1 MRPLSILLSV
11 LLAFSFVAVG
21 CEKKAEEPPTTPE
34 PMTPPDKAEAP
45 AEGEAKAEAPAEPAT
60 KLDLEVQK
68 ILDAA
73 IEAHGGLE
81 KVMATKSMRSKGI
94 SRNPGNPKQAVYKWD
109 ASAKMGHAHGV
120 ITNPSGGKF
129 ILVRGPKHCWYQKG
143 PVVMPCVEK
152 KKNLTLALAAI
163 QSAQHLWPLKE
174 LGWEIEAGKTKV
186 GDKELDRLT
195 IKWPEIDAEGYLDFD
210 PESHLLSQITCKTS
224 DGKGYVIT
232 SAGSEYKEYC
242 GGYKYANKWSASD
255 LEGKPLELVE
265 FTSITCEPV
274 DDKIFEQ
281 PEQVADGTIE
291 EKESPAQTVAC
302 TRMKGPYTKAGE
314 TVEKLTG
321 FIKKQKLGQDGKPM
335 MIYLKGPPKVK
346 KAKKYLTEI
355 CIPVATKAPKRPK
368 KKGKFVIKAMKPRK
382 VLAAYGVGPYETKS
396 PELMKL
402 LISEAKKRKLKTAGP
417 MCQISFMDP
426 KETAAEELVSEMQI
440 PIKGGKKK
448 KK

>member
-11 LLAFSFVAVG
+11 LLAFSFVAIG
-21 CEKKAEEPPTTPE
+21 CEKKTEGPPAAE

-45 AEGEAKAEAPAEPAT
+45 AEGEAKAEAPAEPAV
-60 KLDLEVQK
+60 KLDPEVQK

-81 KVMATKSMRSKGI
+81 KVMATKSMRSKGTA
-94 SRNPGNPKQAVYKWD
+94 RNPKNPKQTLYTWHGSV
-109 ASAKMGHAHGV
+109 KMGHTHGAL
-120 ITNPSGGKF
+120 TTPSGGTF
-129 ILVRGPKHCWYQKG
+129 ILVRGPEHCWYQKG
-143 PVVMPCVEK
+143 PVVMPCIEKEK
-152 KKNLTLALAAI
+152 KLTLALAAI
-163 QSAQHLWPLKE
+163 QTAQYLWPLKE

-186 GDKELDRLT
+186 GGKELDRLT

-210 PESHLLSQITCKTS
+210 PESHLLSQLTCKTS

-232 SAGSEYKEYC
+232 NAGSEYKEYC
-242 GGYKYANKWSASD
+242 GGFKSANKWTASD
-255 LEGKPLELVE
+255 IEGKPIELIE
-265 FTSITCEPV
+265 FTDITCEPV

-291 EKESPAQTVAC
+291 EKESSAHTVAC
-302 TRMKGPYTKAGE
+302 TKMKGPYENTGK
-314 TVEKLTG
+314 TIEKLVG
-321 FIKKQKLGQDGKPM
+321 FIKKQKLSADGKPM

-355 CIPVATKAPKRPK
+355 CIPVEAKAPKKPK

-382 VLAAYGVGPYETKS
+382 VLAAYGVGPYEKKA

-402 LISEAKKRKLKTAGP
+402 LMAEAKKRKLKPAGP

>member
-1 MRPLSILLSV
+1 MRPLSIILSA
-11 LLAFSFVAVG
+11 LLAFSFVALG
-21 CEKKAEEPPTTPE
+21 CEKKAEEPPAAE
-34 PMTPPDKAEAP
+34 PMAPPDKAEAP
-45 AEGEAKAEAPAEPAT
+45 AKDEAKAEAPAEPAI
-60 KLDLEVQK
+60 KLDPEVQK

-73 IEAHGGLE
+73 VEAHGGLE
-81 KVMATKSMRSKGI
+81 KVMATKSLRHKGI
-94 SRNPGNPKQAVYKWD
+94 ARHAKNPKQAVYTWD
-109 ASAKMGHAHGV
+109 GSANMGQWHGV
-120 ITNPSGGKF
+120 ITSPSGGKF
-129 ILVRGPKHCWYQKG
+129 ILVRGPEHCWFQKG
-143 PVVMPCVEK
+143 PVVMPCAEK

-163 QSAQHLWPLKE
+163 QTAQHLWPLKE

-186 GDKELDRLT
+186 GSKEFDRLT

-224 DGKGYVIT
+224 DGKGYVI
-232 SAGSEYKEYC
+232 SSSGSEYKEYC
-242 GGYKYANKWSASD
+242 GGYKYANKWTASD
-255 LEGKPLELVE
+255 IEGKPIELIE

-281 PEQVADGTIE
+281 PEQVADGTLE
-291 EKESPAQTVAC
+291 EKETKASVVAC
-302 TRMKGPYTKAGE
+302 TKMKGPYDKAGK
-314 TVEKLTG
+314 TIEKLTG
-321 FIKKQKLGQDGKPM
+321 FINKQKLSQDGKPM

-355 CIPVATKAPKRPK
+355 CIPVAAKAPKKPK

-382 VLAAYGVGPYETKS
+382 VLAAYGVGAYEKKA

-402 LISEAKKRKLKTAGP
+402 LMAEAKKRKLKPAGP